1 MKKKIIWSKNCYNY
15 KTDFLCVRS
24 LSFEIIEVDGN
35 DEAGNG
41 LDKSDNNFIVCI
53 SPLFPLSLT
62 SSLYSRHLVRMESM
76 MCTPD
81 KSRIQISL
89 QKRGENCPLL

>member
-1 MKKKIIWSKNCYNY
+1 MKKKASFGQKIVTID

-41 LDKSDNNFIVCI
+41 LDSTNNLSDNNFIVCI
-53 SPLFPLSLT
+53 SLFMSLT
-62 SSLYSRHLVRMESM
+62 FLLV
-76 MCTPD
+76 
-81 KSRIQISL
+81 IS
-89 QKRGENCPLL
+89 